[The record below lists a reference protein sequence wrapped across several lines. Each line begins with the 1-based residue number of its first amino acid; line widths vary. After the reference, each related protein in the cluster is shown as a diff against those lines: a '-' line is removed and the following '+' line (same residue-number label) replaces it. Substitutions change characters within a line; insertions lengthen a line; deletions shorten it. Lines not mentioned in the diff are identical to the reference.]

1 MGRKLI
7 PHSNPG
13 ARMAMNDKLPIRGQY
28 HFYDPLGT
36 AVIQL
41 PQGHFRRS

>member
-1 MGRKLI
+1 MGRKPI
-7 PHSNPG
+7 PHLNPG

-28 HFYDPLGT
+28 HFHDPLDT

-41 PQGHFRRS
+41 PQAHFRRS